1 MRSRRAF
8 TLLEL
13 IVSIAIAGIIALL
26 VYGSASAG
34 LDTRDALDRYRT
46 GSESEM
52 RSRTLLAD
60 ALRHATDETD
70 GGGDAFVLVDATDAR
85 GIPEDRLS
93 FVTRGVTA
101 PLGASD
107 RWHVS
112 LEPTPAGLL
121 IRAVPLGDT
130 GVETSGA
137 AMTAVLPDVRGV
149 DVQVSSLADPSWS
162 PTWTSGA
169 QLPDA
174 VRIGM
179 FDANGAPAGVPIV
192 VRIGLEVL
200 R

>member
-13 IVSIAIAGIIALL
+13 IVSIAVAGIIALL

-70 GGGDAFVLVDATDAR
+70 GGDAFVLVDATDPR
-85 GIPEDRLS
+85 GLPEDRLS
-93 FVTRGVTA
+93 FVTRGVAA
-101 PLGASD
+101 PLGASG
-107 RWHVS
+107 RWNVS
-112 LEPTPAGLL
+112 LEPTAAGLL

-130 GVETSGA
+130 GVEMSGA
-137 AMTAVLPDVRGV
+137 AMTAVLPDVRRL

-162 PTWTSGA
+162 QTWTSST
-169 QLPDA
+169 QLPYA
-174 VRIGM
+174 ARIGM
-179 FDANGAPAGVPIV
+179 FDTNGAPVGVPLV
-192 VRIGLEVL
+192 VRIGLEVV